1 MMRKREGIFFLR
13 FFPVCFLVFKYF
25 PVPGGG
31 AAGCQRAAAAGHGD
45 VAYAR
50 TPTKTTF
57 ELPRMP
63 ITTSMG

>member
-1 MMRKREGIFFLR
+1 MMRRERKREGIFFLR

-25 PVPGGG
+25 PVAGG
-31 AAGCQRAAAAGHGD
+31 AACERAAGHGD
-45 VAYAR
+45 VAYA
-50 TPTKTTF
+50 TKTTF